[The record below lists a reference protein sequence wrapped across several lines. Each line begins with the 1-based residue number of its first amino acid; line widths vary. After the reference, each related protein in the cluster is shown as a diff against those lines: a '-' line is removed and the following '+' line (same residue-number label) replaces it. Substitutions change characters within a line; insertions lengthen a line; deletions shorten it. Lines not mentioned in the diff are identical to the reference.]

1 MRSEDSVPNHRCRE
15 ILMADVDLD
24 ARSTPALLRLH
35 AAVIDELKSRGVVRT
50 KNNPVGDYAE
60 WLVSQALGLALQDN
74 SAAGYDA
81 TSEDG
86 VRYQI
91 KARRVTPDNRSR
103 QLSAIRKLDAADF
116 DRLIGVI
123 FNAQFEVTDA
133 YEIPHE
139 VIAEYSRYR
148 SHTNAHVLHLQGS
161 LLQDSRVTD
170 IADRLRSPRC
180 RPVKSP
186 NRQSLR

>member
-1 MRSEDSVPNHRCRE
+1 
-15 ILMADVDLD
+15 MADVDLA
-24 ARSTPALLRLH
+24 ARSTPELLRLH
-35 AAVIDELKSRGVVRT
+35 AAVIGALKDRGVVRT

-60 WLVSQALGLALQDN
+60 WLVANALDLELQSN

-81 TSEDG
+81 TSADG

-103 QLSAIRKLDAADF
+103 QLSAIRKLDAKDF

-123 FNAQFEVTDA
+123 FNADFEITDA

-148 SHTNAHVLHLQGS
+148 SHTNAHIVHLQGS
-161 LLQDSRVTD
+161 LLTDPRVAD
-170 IADRLRSPRC
+170 IAARLRG
-180 RPVKSP
+180 
-186 NRQSLR
+186 

>member
-1 MRSEDSVPNHRCRE
+1 MTELNLASLPS
-15 ILMADVDLD
+15 LK
-24 ARSTPALLRLH
+24 LLQLH
-35 AAVIDELKSRGVVRT
+35 AAVIEELKSRGVVRT

-60 WLVSQALGLALQDN
+60 WLVSQALRLELQNN

-103 QLSAIRKLDAADF
+103 QLSAIRKLEEADF

-123 FNAQFEVTDA
+123 FNAEFEVTDA

-148 SHTNAHVLHLQGS
+148 SHTNAHVVHLQGS
-161 LLQDSRVTD
+161 LLSDPRVKD
-170 IADRLRSPRC
+170 IAS
-180 RPVKSP
+180 
-186 NRQSLR
+186 QIQ

>member
-1 MRSEDSVPNHRCRE
+1 MTTRNVSSLSSIE
-15 ILMADVDLD
+15 
-24 ARSTPALLRLH
+24 LLQLH
-35 AAVIDELKSRGVVRT
+35 ATVIEELKSRGVVRT

-60 WLVSQALGLALQDN
+60 WLVANALGLELQSN

-81 TSEDG
+81 TGKDG

-91 KARRVTPDNRSR
+91 KARRVTSDNRSR
-103 QLSAIRKLDAADF
+103 QLSAIRKLDEADF

-123 FNAQFEVTDA
+123 FNADFEVTDA

-148 SHTNAHVLHLQGS
+148 SHTNAHVVHLQGS
-161 LLQDSRVTD
+161 LLNDPRVTD
-170 IADRLRSPRC
+170 IAKRLR
-180 RPVKSP
+180 
-186 NRQSLR
+186 

>member
-1 MRSEDSVPNHRCRE
+1 MTNVNLE
-15 ILMADVDLD
+15 
-24 ARSTPALLRLH
+24 ARSTLELLRLH

-60 WLVSQALGLALQDN
+60 WLVSQSLGLELQSN
-74 SAAGYDA
+74 SVAGYDA
-81 TSEDG
+81 TGKDG

-103 QLSAIRKLDAADF
+103 QLSAIRKLDEADF

-123 FNAQFEVTDA
+123 FNAEFEVTDA

-148 SHTNAHVLHLQGS
+148 SHTNAHVVHLQGS
-161 LLQDSRVTD
+161 LLSDPRVKD
-170 IADRLRSPRC
+170 IAS
-180 RPVKSP
+180 
-186 NRQSLR
+186 QIQ